1 MSMTVILYTTNSE
14 KNALSKT
21 LGNAKTFTGTLK
33 KETSVTSP
41 EIMLESDTNLS
52 GYNYAYISEFG
63 RYYFIKDIRSYRDN
77 LWVVSMRVDVLMSFS
92 NSIKSSKGILT
103 NTQTTEKDFY
113 LSDDSWVTLVKDKTD
128 IISFSTG
135 FLDSGEYILITAGG

>member
-33 KETSVTSP
+33 KETSITSP

-63 RYYFIKDIRSYRDN
+63 RYYFIRDIRSVRDN

-92 NSIKSSKGILT
+92 TSIKASRGILT
-103 NTQTTEKDFY
+103 DTQSTAKNFY
-113 LSDDSWVTLVKDKTD
+113 LSDDSWVTMVKDKTD
-128 IISFSTG
+128 IIAFSSG
-135 FLDSGEYILITAGG
+135 FLESGEYILITAGG